1 MRFFWFWGF
10 QHLFFVLGFQHL
22 SFVLGFWFF
31 TGRLLVLRVLGIADG
46 LVLIT
51 GLEVADKRA
60 LIALVVHLPE
70 RLRLRVTEV
79 VLLKDRDAIHGLVLH
94 GRGRLSRLLRRG
106 GGRLSRGRLRRGR
119 RCRLLRLKVRRRQLL
134 RRGRG
139 SRRSRRRRRRLG
151 DRRRCG
157 RGVGGR
163 RRTVARDELG
173 DKGVELALVLV
184 DDVLRGHQ
192 VLDAGGLVLGEALGV
207 RDLDLGD
214 EGGAGREGQGNLAL
228 GSVRILLLLRL
239 GIGDGLHGL
248 D

>member
-1 MRFFWFWGF
+1 M
-10 QHLFFVLGFQHL
+10 
-22 SFVLGFWFF
+22 
-31 TGRLLVLRVLGIADG
+31 LGIADG
-46 LVLIT
+46 LVHIT

-139 SRRSRRRRRRLG
+139 GRSRRSRRRRRRRLG

-163 RRTVARDELG
+163 RRTVVRDELG
-173 DKGVELALVLV
+173 DKGVEVALVLV

-239 GIGDGLHGL
+239 SIGDGLHGL